1 MSAMNNVSLY
11 IPHVFANIS
20 KDEVIN
26 VFESLRIGKVSN
38 IDFVMKMG
46 DHSQQYNAAYIHF
59 EYWYDN
65 TAARNFQ
72 ERVLN
77 PAKEAR
83 IVYDDPWYW
92 IVLENKA
99 KKHVSGDRKPRVVLD
114 LQEKEAEEDEAP
126 AKQMMSNKDF
136 AELINRPVKKWPGLP
151 IVQGLEKPIAPGLE
165 KPIAPGL
172 QVMDDDAIMEELE
185 ALMDEEECEHLITID
200 GRYVQELEQE
210 VHFGRDVHYVCKLEN
225 ENQELKDELAF
236 LRGILAQMSQRY

>member
-1 MSAMNNVSLY
+1 M
-11 IPHVFANIS
+11 
-20 KDEVIN
+20 
-26 VFESLRIGKVSN
+26 
-38 IDFVMKMG
+38 
-46 DHSQQYNAAYIHF
+46 
-59 EYWYDN
+59 
-65 TAARNFQ
+65 
-72 ERVLN
+72 
-77 PAKEAR
+77 
-83 IVYDDPWYW
+83 
-92 IVLENKA
+92 LENKA
-99 KKHVSGDRKPRVVLD
+99 KKHVSGDRKPRIALG
-114 LQEKEAEEDEAP
+114 LQDEEADFEP